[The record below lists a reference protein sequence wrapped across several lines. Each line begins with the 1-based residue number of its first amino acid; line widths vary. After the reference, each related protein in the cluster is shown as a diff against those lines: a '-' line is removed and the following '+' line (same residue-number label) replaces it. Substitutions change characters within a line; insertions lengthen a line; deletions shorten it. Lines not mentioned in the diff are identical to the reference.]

1 MALKPLNSVGGFSVG
16 EIPANVILANADI
29 TANKATFNGNVA
41 ISNVNPAYGL
51 LTDNLYYSNGQ
62 PWDLQ
67 QAAGNTGEVQF
78 NNGDDFAA
86 SANFVWDNTN
96 SNLNITGNANI
107 SGTIIAGEIQVDE
120 IKNGTS
126 NIAIPSTSGN
136 VNISV
141 GGTPNVLVTTATG
154 VNVAGTFNT
163 GTGNANVGNLGTDT
177 AIITTG
183 NITTINSGL
192 LQNGTTNVTLT
203 PSGNVATY
211 VAGNATAQF
220 IVTAT
225 GINAAGYAN
234 ILGNANI
241 GNIGT
246 GEISATGNITGAN
259 LMGPLANGTSNV
271 SIPAVNGNVNTS
283 VGGVANVLV
292 VTATGANV
300 TGTLNATG
308 NANVGN
314 LGTAGLIVATG
325 NIDGGNL
332 NTIGVV
338 AATGNVSGGNLTT
351 IGVVSA
357 TGNVSG
363 GNITTVGEVAATGNV
378 SGGNLTTVG
387 VVSATGNVSGGNLT
401 TVGEVAATGNVS
413 GGNITTVG
421 VVTATGNVS
430 GGNLTTAGA
439 LSVTGNANTGNLGT
453 ATAVITT
460 GNITTI
466 NSGLLQNGGTNVTL
480 TNNGNVSTFVGG
492 NATAQMVVTGT
503 GVNVAGTLNAV
514 ANANLG
520 NLGTAQIT
528 TTGNISISNATA
540 TNGLLTDNLYYA
552 NGQPWDIGGIPGG
565 ANTAVQ
571 YNLNGEFAGSAA
583 FTWDEVANVL
593 DINGNIDVSSTAI
606 VQGNV
611 QTPGIN
617 SVGNL
622 TVTTDLGVA
631 NNQFVFSN
639 TGNIV
644 MPGNAM
650 IINNS
655 GNISI
660 KSGAAAK
667 YAELLSFDANTAVW
681 VEDSPDGAFIG
692 ANLTGTPVTWNFKT
706 NGDLVTN
713 PGNITI
719 GANGNIVATTFIG
732 DLEGNVDTNISNTF
746 VLFSDDGQIT
756 GASGFTFDKISN
768 LVTMVG
774 NLNLGPSGEN
784 QVINLSN
791 TALEIR
797 GGWNSNAGAVNIVAG
812 DYSNSTLWGKLSIQ
826 GNVSGNSVGYSE
838 ANVFVFTTPGAGAG
852 NVVRVDTLNTA
863 AANTTSGALQV
874 AGGLGVTGNGYF
886 GNLSV
891 TGDIA
896 NANNISVTNTLT
908 AVTGN
913 FSGNITSLNANL
925 GNLVDANII
934 RTGQLYNGN
943 SNIAL
948 TANGNILFSVEGLA
962 NVHKFSN
969 VGVNVV
975 GYVQA
980 NGNASFGGVET
991 ISVTS
996 NVGNLLLQSQQSGNS
1011 YVQLRAFGD
1020 GTIDV
1025 GSARISSLATP
1036 TASSDAATKQY
1047 VDDVAQGLHVHAPC
1061 YTATANTLAIRTGG
1075 TITYNNGTAG
1085 VGANLVLSGSPTANY
1100 LSANCFD
1107 ANTTAVVGSRILVY
1121 KESNSAHNGIY
1132 VVDSATVLT
1141 RATDFDTP
1149 TEMAGG
1155 DFTFV
1160 QNGDTFNDTGWVM
1173 TDPVTT
1179 VGTSPVI
1186 FVQFSG
1192 AGTYQAGAGLTLTG
1206 TVFSVNV
1213 DNVTTEISGGNVI
1226 VKASA
1231 QLTTPNIGAATGTSL
1246 DLTGNALVN
1255 NLNSNLKVTT
1265 TDLEATGNI
1274 IAANISANA
1283 NLIVNNANV
1292 NLALNGNTAN
1302 FTGNV
1307 ILPNLTVN
1315 LELAGNTANFT
1326 GNLIAANIHANGL
1339 ANVGNL
1345 NVVSNVTSDLLP
1357 SANLTYDLGASAQRW
1372 DNVYAGNLDASGNFT
1387 VAGSFSANTLTGNV
1401 LHANNQVEIGNTKIV
1416 HGQIT
1421 TTTTSANQTIASFT
1435 QSGITGVEYL
1445 VKGMDATG
1453 SKYTVA
1459 TVVAVTDGANVDYS
1473 TFATVIIGGTTG
1485 TLAVNINGSN
1495 IDLQVTPS
1503 SSNSTVWVTQ
1513 YRTI

>member
-86 SANFVWDNTN
+86 SANFVWDNSN

-107 SGTIIAGEIQVDE
+107 SGTLIVGDIQVDE

-126 NIAIPSTSGN
+126 NLAIPATNGN

-141 GGTPNVLVTTATG
+141 GGVSNVLVATTTG
-154 VNVAGTFNT
+154 ANVTGTFNA
-163 GTGNANVGNLGTDT
+163 TGNANVGNLGTDT

-203 PSGNVATY
+203 QGGNVSTY
-211 VAGNATAQF
+211 IAGNGTAQF
-220 IVTAT
+220 VVTAT

-246 GEISATGNITGAN
+246 GEITATGNITGLN
-259 LMGPLANGTSNV
+259 IIGPLANGTSNV

-292 VTATGANV
+292 VTQTGANV

-351 IGVVSA
+351 IGQVS
-357 TGNVSG
+357 
-363 GNITTVGEVAATGNV
+363 
-378 SGGNLTTVG
+378 
-387 VVSATGNVSGGNLT
+387 
-401 TVGEVAATGNVS
+401 ATGNVS

-430 GGNLTTAGA
+430 GGNLTTIGEVAATGNVSGGNITTIGEVAATGNVSGGNITTIGIVSATGNVSGGNLTTAGA
-439 LSVTGNANTGNLGT
+439 LSVTGNANVGNLGT
-453 ATAVITT
+453 ATAIVTT

-466 NSGLLQNGGTNVTL
+466 NSGLLQNGGSNITL
-480 TNNGNVSTFVGG
+480 TNNGNVSTYVGG
-492 NATAQMVVTGT
+492 NVTAQLVITGT
-503 GVNVAGTLNAV
+503 GANIAGTANV
-514 ANANLG
+514 VGNANVG
-520 NLGTAQIT
+520 NLGTNQIL
-528 TTGNISISNATA
+528 TTGNISISNATP
-540 TNGLLTDNLYYA
+540 TNGILTDNLYYA

-617 SVGNL
+617 AVGNL
-622 TVTTDLGVA
+622 TVRTDLGD
-631 NNQFVFSN
+631 NDYTFVFTDS
-639 TGNIV
+639 GNMV
-644 MPGNAM
+644 MPGNA
-650 IINNS
+650 IIVNNN

-660 KSGAAAK
+660 KSGDLGK
-667 YAELLSFDANTAVW
+667 YAELLSGDANTAVW
-681 VEDSPDGAFIG
+681 VEDSPDGAYIG
-692 ANLTGTPVTWNFKT
+692 ANLTGTPVYWNFKT
-706 NGDLVTN
+706 NGDLVTT

-732 DLEGNVDTNISNTF
+732 DFEGNVDTTVSNTF
-746 VLFSDDGQIT
+746 VLFSDDGQVA

-768 LVTMVG
+768 LVTMSG
-774 NLNLGPSGEN
+774 NLELGLAGEN
-784 QVINLSN
+784 QVTNLSN

-797 GGWNSNAGAVNIVAG
+797 GGWNTAAGAVNIVAG

-826 GNVSGNSVGYSE
+826 GNVGGNAVGYSE
-838 ANVFVFTTPGAGAG
+838 ANAFVFTTPGAGAG
-852 NVVRVDTLNTA
+852 NIVKVDTLNTTA
-863 AANTTSGALQV
+863 TNSTSGALQV
-874 AGGLGVTGNGYF
+874 AGGVGVTGDTFIG

-891 TGDIA
+891 TGNIA
-896 NANNISVTNTLT
+896 NANNISVTNTLN

-925 GNLVDANII
+925 GNLADANYI
-934 RTGQLYNGN
+934 RTGELMNGN
-943 SNIAL
+943 SNVVI
-948 TANGNILFSVEGLA
+948 TANGNILFSVTGLA

-975 GYVQA
+975 GYVEA
-980 NGNASFGGVET
+980 NGNGTFGALYSNTLTATGGNLTIYAAAGDNYVEIRPT
-991 ISVTS
+991 GNGQVD
-996 NVGNLLLQSQQSGNS
+996 VGNH
-1011 YVQLRAFGD
+1011 
-1020 GTIDV
+1020 
-1025 GSARISSLATP
+1025 RITSLAEP
-1036 TASSDAATKQY
+1036 VASTDAATKAY
-1047 VDDVAQGLHVHAPC
+1047 VDAAVEGLHVHAPSKA
-1061 YTATANTLAIRTGG
+1061 ATPDTLANISGG
-1075 TITYNNGTAG
+1075 TITYNNGSSG
-1085 VGANLVLSGSPTANY
+1085 VGATLV
-1100 LSANCFD
+1100 
-1107 ANTTAVVGSRILVY
+1107 TTGTYTLIDGVNIATVGTRILV
-1121 KESNSAHNGIY
+1121 KNEANTAHNGIY
-1132 VVDSATVLT
+1132 TYTDATTLT
-1141 RATDFDTP
+1141 RATDYDTP

-1160 QNGDTFNDTGWVM
+1160 TNGTLYNDTGWVQIE
-1173 TDPVTT
+1173 PVVT
-1179 VGTSPVI
+1179 VGTTPVV
-1186 FVQFSG
+1186 FYQFSG
-1192 AGTYQAGAGLTLTG
+1192 AGTYTAGPGLTLNG
-1206 TVFSVNV
+1206 TQFSVNV
-1213 DNVTTEISGGNVI
+1213 DNITTEIAGGNVV
-1226 VKASA
+1226 VKANA

-1246 DLTGNALVN
+1246 NLTGNALVN

-1265 TDLEATGNI
+1265 TDLDATGNI

-1283 NLIVNNANV
+1283 NLLVNNATV
-1292 NLALNGNTAN
+1292 NLSLTGNTAN
-1302 FTGNV
+1302 FSGNV
-1307 ILPNLTVN
+1307 VVPNLSVN

-1326 GNLIAANIHANGL
+1326 GNLIAANVQANGL

-1401 LHANNQVEIGNTKIV
+1401 LHANTQVEIGNTKIV
-1416 HGQIT
+1416 HGQVT
-1421 TTTTSANQTIASFT
+1421 TTTTTANQTIATFT

-1473 TFATVIIGGTTG
+1473 TFATVILGGTTG